1 MGKDNS
7 FCILCGSSNRSPLY
21 AKDKWQAYK
30 CDVCGLGV
38 LDPRPARGELNKLYT
53 EDYFQS
59 HYNFPP
65 SLISAEM
72 KRRLKQENHRLR
84 FFRKFKKRGNVLD
97 IGCGR
102 GYFLLACRNHGYE
115 VEGIDIS
122 ADAADYVKLELKI
135 PLHVGEL
142 DSIKLKSKSFDI
154 ITLWHCLEHTADP
167 NTYLQ
172 SAHKWL
178 KDDGILVVDV
188 PNYAGYDAYKYGSK
202 WQQWDLPFHFY
213 HFTPNSIIALLQK
226 NGFAVIHEK
235 KYFSEYVKEKLEN
248 AAIPSFLARIFA
260 RLYSGGSFAVVAK
273 KH

>member
-1 MGKDNS
+1 MERSNFS
-7 FCILCGSSNRSPLY
+7 CILCGSSKYGLLCS
-21 AKDKWQAYK
+21 KDNWQVYK
-30 CDVCGLGV
+30 CENCGLGV
-38 LDPRPARGELNKLYT
+38 LDPWPDKEEQNKLYS
-53 EDYFQS
+53 EAYFQS
-59 HYNFPP
+59 HYEAKIP
-65 SLISAEM
+65 LDSAKM
-72 KRRLKQENHRLR
+72 KQRLKQENHRLR
-84 FFRKFKKRGNVLD
+84 FFYKFKRSGKVLD

-102 GYFLLACRNHGYE
+102 GYFLLACRKQGYK

-122 ADAADYVKLELKI
+122 ADAADYVKSELKI

-142 DSIKLKSKSFDI
+142 DSIDLGSKSFDI

-167 NTYLQ
+167 NSYLQ
-172 SAHKWL
+172 RAHKWL

-188 PNYAGYDAYKYGSK
+188 PNYAGYDACKYESK

-226 NGFAVIHEK
+226 NGFAVIRK
-235 KYFSEYVKEKLEN
+235 KDYLSEYVKEKLKN

-273 KH
+273 KY